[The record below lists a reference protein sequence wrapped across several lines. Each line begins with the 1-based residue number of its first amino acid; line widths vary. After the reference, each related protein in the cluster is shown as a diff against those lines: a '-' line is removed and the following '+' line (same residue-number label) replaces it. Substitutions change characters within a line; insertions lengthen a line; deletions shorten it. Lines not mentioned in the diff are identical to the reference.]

1 MKVKWNGRGMRKERD
16 DWARRVLGIV
26 EHGGRRRNRVWRRV
40 GDDKKKGGE
49 GEGKEKMIYLSE

>member
-1 MKVKWNGRGMRKERD
+1 MRKERD

-40 GDDKKKGGE
+40 GDDKKRGGE